1 MRVFPGK
8 FIRYY
13 GYGVIVFLIDL
24 TISGAILLILQCK
37 PVRAAWDSTITDKK
51 CFSADTL
58 FDIEMYQ
65 GVLMFVVDIV
75 IITMPI
81 PTIWKLQMPLK
92 NRLVIISLFSLGLI
106 ACAASLARLP
116 TLSYQKNATDFSC
129 KFTHESQIMKLTDII
144 SRCGCFL
151 VDMDECWI

>member
-1 MRVFPGK
+1 MG
-8 FIRYY
+8 
-13 GYGVIVFLIDL
+13 LDNNH
-24 TISGAILLILQCK
+24 
-37 PVRAAWDSTITDKK
+37 KK

-58 FDIEMYQ
+58 FEIEMYQ
-65 GVLMFVVDIV
+65 GELMFVVDIV

-151 VDMDECWI
+151 VDMDEC